1 MTLYRKYATILL
13 ILFSC
18 AIAFGSILN
27 SMDDQSSGFII
38 TTKRTDDKVD
48 VKIEDGKMLLSIRSP
63 IGISQA
69 SIERTENK
77 WPNPVVMRLQ
87 LKGLENLRI
96 ANGKETLE
104 ATVSSHSEKP
114 RVRLWKDKK
123 EEALLES
130 KSPYWMEIRYIGGDG
145 KPTNA
150 VPFQDGYFEMQLP
163 KAFLEDNPK
172 SITVHWIDFYR
183 G

>member
-1 MTLYRKYATILL
+1 M
-13 ILFSC
+13 
-18 AIAFGSILN
+18 
-27 SMDDQSSGFII
+27 
-38 TTKRTDDKVD
+38 VH
-48 VKIEDGKMLLSIRSP
+48 
-63 IGISQA
+63 
-69 SIERTENK
+69 
-77 WPNPVVMRLQ
+77 PVVMRLQ

-96 ANGKETLE
+96 ANGKETLK
-104 ATVSSHSEKP
+104 ATVSSHTEKP

-123 EEALLES
+123 EEALLDS

-145 KPTNA
+145 KPTSA
-150 VPFQDGYFEMQLP
+150 VPFQVGYFEMQLP